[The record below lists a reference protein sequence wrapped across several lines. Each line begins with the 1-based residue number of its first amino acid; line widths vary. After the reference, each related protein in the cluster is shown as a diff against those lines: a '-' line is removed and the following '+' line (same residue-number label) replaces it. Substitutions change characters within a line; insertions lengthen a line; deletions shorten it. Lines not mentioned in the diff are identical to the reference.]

1 MRVTVVGGGPAGL
14 YLAAL
19 LKRSDRGHRVRVL
32 ERNAPAATFGW
43 GVVFSEETLGALR
56 EADPVSHEAI
66 TASFA
71 RWGAID
77 VRYRDRTI
85 RSRGHV
91 FAGIARRRL
100 LAILRGR
107 CRALGV
113 DLVFEHEVDEA
124 DLAGADLVVGADGIR
139 SLVRSLAE
147 DRFRPSVD
155 VHPTRYIWLGTERVF
170 DAFTFLFRETEFGLF
185 QVHAYTF
192 DARTSTFIVEC
203 PEDTWRAAGLDRMS
217 EAEGIAFCEDLFA
230 EDLAGRPL
238 MSNRAQWINFITLR
252 CESWHHDHVVLVG
265 DAAHTAH
272 FTIGSG
278 TKLALED
285 SVALAAAIERN
296 GADLE
301 RAFAEYELDRH
312 PVVER
317 FQEAARE
324 SASYFENVRRYS
336 GFDPEQFTF
345 NLLTRSGRIT
355 HLELERRDPAFLA
368 AVDGWFAD
376 RAIAE
381 TGPSSGANG
390 AAGGPEAGSEGAP
403 PSPTSGGPLLYP
415 QPLFAPL
422 VLRGLRLTGRVVLA
436 PPPEDDA
443 REGMLGDAGL
453 GVIVEAAAHRPALV
467 LTDLVA
473 VAPDGRVTPGS
484 SGLYRDSHVDR
495 WRAAVDAVHGA
506 GPAIGLLLGHAGRR
520 GATRRRGDGLDRP
533 LPGGGWPL
541 LAPSAIPYAP
551 WASTPSAMD
560 RAEMDR
566 VGEEFVAAATAAATA
581 GFDLLELDAAQGHL
595 LASFLSP
602 LANRRVDEFGGS
614 ADARLRYPLEVV
626 EAVRR
631 AWPAGRPL
639 AVRLAV
645 SDAHPRG
652 LQPDEA
658 VAAARRLAEA
668 GADLF
673 HVTAGH
679 AIPEARPDY
688 RRGFLTGLSDVLRNE
703 AGVRT
708 LVGGSL
714 LTADDVNTVLAAGRG
729 DLCVLDPRVYAAWH
743 GGGRPGRG

>member
-1 MRVTVVGGGPAGL
+1 MRVTIVGGGPAGL

-19 LKRSDRGHRVRVL
+19 LKRSNRRHQVRVL
-32 ERNAPAATFGW
+32 ERNAPDNTFGW

-66 TASFA
+66 TGSFA
-71 RWGAID
+71 RWGSID

-100 LAILRGR
+100 LAILQDR
-107 CRALGV
+107 CRTLGV
-113 DLVFEHEVDEA
+113 ELAFEHEAGEA

-147 DRFRPSVD
+147 EHYRPSID

-203 PEDTWRAAGLDRMS
+203 HEDTWRAAGLDRMS
-217 EAEGIAFCEDLFA
+217 EEEGIAFCAELFA
-230 EDLAGRPL
+230 EDLGGRPL
-238 MSNRAQWINFITLR
+238 MSNKAQWINFLTLR
-252 CESWHHDHVVLVG
+252 CQSWHHDNVVLAG

-296 GADLE
+296 GSDLE

-317 FQEAARE
+317 FQEAARD
-324 SASYFENVRRYS
+324 SASYFENVRRYT
-336 GFDPEQFTF
+336 GFEPEQFAF

-355 HLELERRDPAFLA
+355 HLELERRDPSFLA

-376 RAIAE
+376 RAGSAID
-381 TGPSSGANG
+381 
-390 AAGGPEAGSEGAP
+390 PEGRRSA
-403 PSPTSGGPLLYP
+403 SPGYLRP

-422 VLRGLRLTGRVVLA
+422 ELRGLRLAGRVVLA
-436 PPPEDDA
+436 PGPEDDA
-443 REGMLGDAGL
+443 REGVLGDAGL
-453 GVIVEAAAHRPALV
+453 GALADAGAHGPALV

-473 VAPDGRVTPGS
+473 VSPDARVTPGS
-484 SGLYRDSHVDR
+484 TGLYRDSHVER
-495 WRAAVDAVHGA
+495 WGEAVDAVHRA
-506 GPAIGLLLGHAGRR
+506 GPAVGLLLGHAGRR
-520 GATRRRGDGLDRP
+520 GATRRRADGLERP
-533 LPGGGWPL
+533 LPGGWPL
-541 LAPSAIPYAP
+541 LAPSAIAYAS
-551 WASTPSAMD
+551 WSATPSAMD
-560 RAEMDR
+560 RAELDR
-566 VGEEFVAAATAAATA
+566 IREEFVAATDRAATA
-581 GFDLLELDAAQGHL
+581 RFDLLELDAAHGHL

-602 LANRRVDEFGGS
+602 LANRREDDYGGS
-614 ADARLRYPLEVV
+614 PEARLRYPLEVV
-626 EAVRR
+626 EAVRA
-631 AWPAGRPL
+631 AWPSDRPL
-639 AVRLAV
+639 SVRLAA

-652 LQPDEA
+652 LQPAEA

-668 GADLF
+668 GVDLI

-679 AIPEARPDY
+679 AVPEARPEY

-708 LVGGSL
+708 LVGGAL
-714 LTADDVNTVLAAGRG
+714 LTADDVNTALAAGRG
-729 DLCVLDPRVYAAWH
+729 DLCILDPRVYAAW
-743 GGGRPGRG
+743 REPSPT

>member
-1 MRVTVVGGGPAGL
+1 M
-14 YLAAL
+14 
-19 LKRSDRGHRVRVL
+19 
-32 ERNAPAATFGW
+32 
-43 GVVFSEETLGALR
+43 
-56 EADPVSHEAI
+56 
-66 TASFA
+66 
-71 RWGAID
+71 
-77 VRYRDRTI
+77 
-85 RSRGHV
+85 

-100 LAILRGR
+100 LAILQDR

-113 DLVFEHEVDEA
+113 DLVYEHEVAEA

-217 EAEGIAFCEDLFA
+217 EEEGIAFCEDLFA
-230 EDLAGRPL
+230 EELAGRPL
-238 MSNRAQWINFITLR
+238 LSNRAEWINFVTLR
-252 CESWHHDHVVLVG
+252 CQSWHHDQVVLVG

-296 GADLE
+296 GTDLE

-312 PVVER
+312 PIVER
-317 FQEAARE
+317 FQEAARD
-324 SASYFENVRRYS
+324 SASYFENVRRYT
-336 GFDPEQFTF
+336 GFEPEQFAF

-355 HLELERRDPAFLA
+355 HLELERRDPSFLA
-368 AVDGWFAD
+368 AVDGWFATRAVAEDAEPAAGADHD
-376 RAIAE
+376 RPG
-381 TGPSSGANG
+381 TPSSY
-390 AAGGPEAGSEGAP
+390 
-403 PSPTSGGPLLYP
+403 LHP

-422 VLRGLRLTGRVVLA
+422 GLRGLRLAGRVVLA

-443 REGMLGDAGL
+443 REGVLGDAGL
-453 GVIVEAAAHRPALV
+453 GALVEAAAHGPALV

-473 VAPDGRVTPGS
+473 VSPHGRVTPGS
-484 SGLYRDSHVDR
+484 AGLYRDSHVER
-495 WRAAVDAVHGA
+495 WRLAVDAVHRA
-506 GPAIGLLLGHAGRR
+506 GPALGLLLGHAGRR

-533 LPGGGWPL
+533 LPGGWPL

-551 WASTPSAMD
+551 WASTPLAMD
-560 RAEMDR
+560 RADMDR
-566 VGEEFVAAATAAATA
+566 VRDEFVAAATRAATA
-581 GFDLLELDAAQGHL
+581 GFDLLELDAAHGHL
-595 LASFLSP
+595 LAAFLSP
-602 LANRRVDEFGGS
+602 LANRREDEYGGS
-614 ADARLRYPLEVV
+614 AEARLRYPVEVV
-626 EAVRR
+626 EAVRG
-631 AWPAGRPL
+631 AWPAERPL

-652 LQPDEA
+652 LQSDEA

-679 AIPEARPDY
+679 AVPEARPDY

-703 AGVRT
+703 ADVRT
-708 LVGGSL
+708 MVGGSL
-714 LTADDVNTVLAAGRG
+714 LTADDVDTVLAAGRG

-743 GGGRPGRG
+743 GGGGPDRG